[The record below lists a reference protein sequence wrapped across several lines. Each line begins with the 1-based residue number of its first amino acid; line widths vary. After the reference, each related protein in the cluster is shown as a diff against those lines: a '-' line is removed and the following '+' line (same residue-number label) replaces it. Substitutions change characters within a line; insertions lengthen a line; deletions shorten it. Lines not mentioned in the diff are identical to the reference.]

1 MIMKENVLKVLIV
14 EDEIRIREG
23 LGKLLSRSGGRY
35 DVVMEAGNG
44 VEGLQAILQLKPDI
58 VITDIRM
65 PDMDGLEMLEQMVQA
80 GIHTK
85 AIVLSAFS
93 EFEYAR
99 SAMKLGVTE
108 YLLKPIAYNELMQ
121 SLENVTFQIEKERLE
136 KPEQIGTP
144 EDIYNEPKNAF
155 VADFIGES
163 NIFNGMMTGK
173 LRARFCGGEFECVD
187 DYEEGTHIT
196 AVVRPEDVELT
207 RPELGVIQGVVDSV
221 IFKGMHYEITV
232 LSGKNE
238 IVSQTVHSAKVG
250 DHVGIRVEP
259 DNIHIMLAEDHTN
272 FFFADI
278 NKDFKLE
285 YNEHLLDTSV
295 TKIIKG
301 SSRREDGTLQDAN
314 GEAVDPGRVRIQ
326 VAIGP
331 SDIQM
336 TDDQDA
342 GLVKGTISN
351 LIYKG
356 DHYSYVIHTE
366 LEQDFVVNDEYL
378 WNLGDSVS
386 LLMPID
392 KMTFT
397 IKKK

>member
-1 MIMKENVLKVLIV
+1 M
-14 EDEIRIREG
+14 
-23 LGKLLSRSGGRY
+23 
-35 DVVMEAGNG
+35 
-44 VEGLQAILQLKPDI
+44 
-58 VITDIRM
+58 
-65 PDMDGLEMLEQMVQA
+65 
-80 GIHTK
+80 
-85 AIVLSAFS
+85 
-93 EFEYAR
+93 
-99 SAMKLGVTE
+99 
-108 YLLKPIAYNELMQ
+108 
-121 SLENVTFQIEKERLE
+121 
-136 KPEQIGTP
+136 
-144 EDIYNEPKNAF
+144 
-155 VADFIGES
+155 
-163 NIFNGMMTGK
+163 
-173 LRARFCGGEFECVD
+173 
-187 DYEEGTHIT
+187 
-196 AVVRPEDVELT
+196 ELT
-207 RPELGVIQGVVDSV
+207 KPELGVIQGVVDSV

-285 YNEHLLDTSV
+285 YNGHLLDTSV

-301 SSRREDGTLQDAN
+301 SSRREDGTLQDAS
-314 GEAVDPGRVRIQ
+314 GEAIDPGRVRIQ